1 MCSVLRVAINSR
13 RQIHAEA
20 GRRIPPEI
28 EDLRVDGP
36 ARGPSVVAQ
45 RLIPQPG
52 GRPKSVGGV
61 TVPLSDEIEDNDQNP
76 PDEAPETPT
85 DEPKP
90 DPVQD
95 PPAEPGRAPYV
106 VAGGR

>member
-1 MCSVLRVAINSR
+1 M
-13 RQIHAEA
+13 
-20 GRRIPPEI
+20 
-28 EDLRVDGP
+28 
-36 ARGPSVVAQ
+36 
-45 RLIPQPG
+45 
-52 GRPKSVGGV
+52 
-61 TVPLSDEIEDNDQNP
+61 PLSDEIEDNDQNP

-106 VAGGR
+106 VSTPVGRATPVRVEL